1 MSKRT
6 IGTIIMA
13 VGFVIALA
21 ALVLHSENRQIMVL
35 GFVLIGIGS
44 VVGVRPRGGQGS
56 AQQKDGRKK

>member
-1 MSKRT
+1 
-6 IGTIIMA
+6 MA